1 MDHAIEVIRNQKLH
15 VQKKLTL
22 VDVKLVVEA
31 VKSGD
36 KSLNEISIETNLPEE
51 KVLDIVAEFGTWLT
65 HVSGGTTL
73 LPLTVER
80 KEMVQTDLFTETVI
94 ESRKG
99 IVTLASLSAKEQARA
114 CKFSKSQRKH
124 IDEILESKGERSARS
139 EVKKIIEEIYSNKT
153 ISKKSKKKSVKAPSK
168 VVLVPEGFEKTSEFK
183 RDVSKA
189 FCAIIERKPDDEV
202 ITRFLQ
208 RHYGTNTKVLT
219 FPMIASVWFFL
230 KLGRAEE
237 LTEVS
242 PGIPEFLETVIDSYD
257 LLDVSRR
264 DAIEVVDHLCSE
276 NVDYSDLSYL
286 SDVLKKSF
294 WLCEGEFQ
302 IIQRKLDTVLLR
314 GSALQSLQVEIE
326 RFKTRVKN
334 NPTRYKPS
342 SVSELTLGQIRR
354 IAQLSGI
361 DVDNDAK
368 DLENSVRERL
378 KNLGLTS
385 DLDKLLP
392 AGVKAAR
399 IGRDEDFFEI
409 LQSRKLGELDWHLQ
423 LEEFFSSMSEDSD
436 LVLI

>member
-1 MDHAIEVIRNQKLH
+1 M
-15 VQKKLTL
+15 
-22 VDVKLVVEA
+22 
-31 VKSGD
+31 
-36 KSLNEISIETNLPEE
+36 
-51 KVLDIVAEFGTWLT
+51 
-65 HVSGGTTL
+65 
-73 LPLTVER
+73 
-80 KEMVQTDLFTETVI
+80 
-94 ESRKG
+94 
-99 IVTLASLSAKEQARA
+99 
-114 CKFSKSQRKH
+114 
-124 IDEILESKGERSARS
+124 
-139 EVKKIIEEIYSNKT
+139 
-153 ISKKSKKKSVKAPSK
+153 
-168 VVLVPEGFEKTSEFK
+168 PEGFEKTSAFK

-208 RHYGTNTKVLT
+208 RHYGKNTKVLT
-219 FPMIASVWFFL
+219 FPMVASVWFFL

-237 LTEVS
+237 LSEVS

-257 LLDVSRR
+257 LLEVSRR

-276 NVDYSDLSYL
+276 NVDYSNLSYM
-286 SDVLKKSF
+286 SDILKKSY
-294 WLCEGEFQ
+294 WLCEGDFQ

-314 GSALQSLQVEIE
+314 GSALQSLQVEID

-334 NPTRYKPS
+334 NPNRYKPS

-354 IAQLSGI
+354 ITQLSGI

-368 DLENSVRERL
+368 DLENNVRERL

-409 LQSRKLGELDWHLQ
+409 LQSRKLGEIDWHLQ
-423 LEEFFSSMSEDSD
+423 LEEFFSSMSEDTD
-436 LVLI
+436 LIHI